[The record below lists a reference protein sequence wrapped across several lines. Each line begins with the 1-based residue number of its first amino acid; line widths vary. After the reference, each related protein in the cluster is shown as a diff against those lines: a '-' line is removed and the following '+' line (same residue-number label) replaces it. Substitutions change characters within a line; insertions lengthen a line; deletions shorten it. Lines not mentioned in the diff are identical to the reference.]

1 MKDKNRLALLAILI
15 ILYVSSFASEA
26 SDYYFTYVNSE
37 NGLSQC
43 HVKSILQDSRVFLWF
58 GTQNGLNRYDGI
70 SMRLFDCYDK
80 KQKRGNQVISAL
92 YEDSDSCLWVWT
104 DDGIY
109 IYKPSKENFSF
120 FDNSN

>member
-43 HVKSILQDSRVFLWF
+43 HVKSILQDMPWLLWF
-58 GTQNGLNRYDGI
+58 GTQNGLNLYDGI
-70 SMRLFDCYDK
+70 PCVFLIVMIRNKREGIKLFLLSMKIRIVVY
-80 KQKRGNQVISAL
+80 G
-92 YEDSDSCLWVWT
+92 
-104 DDGIY
+104 
-109 IYKPSKENFSF
+109 
-120 FDNSN
+120 